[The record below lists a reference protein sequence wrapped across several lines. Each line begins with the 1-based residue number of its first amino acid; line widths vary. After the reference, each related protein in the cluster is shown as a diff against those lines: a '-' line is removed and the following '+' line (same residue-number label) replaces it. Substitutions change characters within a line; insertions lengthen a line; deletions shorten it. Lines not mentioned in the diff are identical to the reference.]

1 MSRPDKRAARFGA
14 GAPDMEFRRL
24 HASETRKFV
33 RLFHMPESTFA
44 ATITPWQ
51 RDLIQA
57 ILAIPQAT
65 LMTLPHRRYW

>member
-1 MSRPDKRAARFGA
+1 MSRPDKRAARFGV

-33 RLFHMPESTFA
+33 RLFHMLESTFP

-51 RDLIQA
+51 RDLIQD
-57 ILAIPQAT
+57 ILAIPQRVT
-65 LMTLPHRRYW
+65 LTLPHRRYW